1 MNKIKVLL
9 FSLFIIFSSFIS
21 SEEVFQQFSN
31 LDKFVATT
39 GVENVDQSQITTDS
53 PVEITIIKYRKLRR
67 GNTSQNFSI
76 QTEIESLN
84 NEHSINS
91 IAQLN
96 FEVTTCSLLPKETS
110 FLHRYQLF

>member
-9 FSLFIIFSSFIS
+9 FSIFFILSSFIS
-21 SEEVFQQFSN
+21 SEEVLQQFSN
-31 LDKFVATT
+31 LEKFVATT

-53 PVEITIIKYRKLRR
+53 PVEINIIKYRKLRR
-67 GNTSQNFSI
+67 GNTSQKFSI

-96 FEVTTCSLLPKETS
+96 FGVTTCSLLPKETS